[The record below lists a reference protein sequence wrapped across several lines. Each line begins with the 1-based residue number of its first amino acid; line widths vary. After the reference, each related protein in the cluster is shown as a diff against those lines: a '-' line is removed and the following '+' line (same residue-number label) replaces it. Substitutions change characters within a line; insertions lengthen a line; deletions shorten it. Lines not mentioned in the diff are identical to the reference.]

1 MTDPRITWRETRQ
14 RLAAD
19 RARIR
24 AALRAPESEGSFMR
38 LLFPGYLCVWLF
50 RCSHYC
56 YARGWRRL
64 ARALWT
70 LNVFLTGA
78 DIAPAS
84 EIGGGLYIPHPAGVT
99 LNCKA
104 GRNLTVMALSGAGP
118 VYGRNGEVLERIP
131 VLGDTVTLQHHSG
144 VYGAARVGSGVFIAA
159 GCIATGQ
166 VADGSVLAARPL
178 KIKRRIA
185 AAGARPPQT
194 TGEPV

>member
-1 MTDPRITWRETRQ
+1 MTEAPITWRETRQ
-14 RLAAD
+14 RLTAD

-24 AALRAPESEGSFMR
+24 EALRAPAAEGSFMR

-56 YARGWRRL
+56 YARGRRRL
-64 ARALWT
+64 ARVFWT

-84 EIGGGLYIPHPAGVT
+84 EIRGGLYIPHPAGVT

-104 GRNLTVMALSGAGP
+104 GRNLTVMALSGTGP
-118 VYGRNGEVLERIP
+118 VYGRNGEVLERLP

-144 VYGAARVGSGVFIAA
+144 IYGAA
-159 GCIATGQ
+159 
-166 VADGSVLAARPL
+166 
-178 KIKRRIA
+178 
-185 AAGARPPQT
+185 
-194 TGEPV
+194 